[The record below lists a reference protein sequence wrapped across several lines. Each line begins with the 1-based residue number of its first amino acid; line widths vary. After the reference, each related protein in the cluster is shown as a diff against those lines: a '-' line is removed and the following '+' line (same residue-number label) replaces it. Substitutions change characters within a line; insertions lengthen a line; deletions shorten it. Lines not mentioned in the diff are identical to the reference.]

1 MKPTNPPEIAVVLVN
16 LGTPDEPTV
25 PAVRRYLKQFL
36 SDSRVIEIPPFIWQI
51 ILNLFICPLAQN
63 ALPTLTPVF
72 GTGIHRYVKLPWH
85 KRRCYSSVLM
95 RRHCLLR

>member
-51 ILNLFICPLAQN
+51 ILNLFILPTRPKRVAHAYASIWDGDSPLRKIALAQT
-63 ALPTLTPVF
+63 AL
-72 GTGIHRYVKLPWH
+72 
-85 KRRCYSSVLM
+85 
-95 RRHCLLR
+95 